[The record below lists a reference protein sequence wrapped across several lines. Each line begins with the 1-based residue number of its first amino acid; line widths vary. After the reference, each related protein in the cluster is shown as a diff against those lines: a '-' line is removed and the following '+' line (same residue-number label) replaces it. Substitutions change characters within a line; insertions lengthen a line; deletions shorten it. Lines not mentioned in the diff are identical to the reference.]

1 MLCHDIIFIIVTLI
15 SVVIAFDILTTHYKP
30 TRGDISQ
37 VSALNVYKYN

>member
-1 MLCHDIIFIIVTLI
+1 MLCHDIIFIIVTFI
-15 SVVIAFDILTTHYKP
+15 IVVIAFDLTTHYKL